1 MCSNARGMSRTPV
14 ATLAIFV
21 FIVAWI
27 GAAVV
32 LADKLSPMHWAV
44 QAVYFVV
51 AGFVWVFPVRWLM
64 LWSAH
69 KR

>member
-1 MCSNARGMSRTPV
+1 MSRTPV
-14 ATLAIFV
+14 ATLAISV

-27 GAAVV
+27 AAAVV
-32 LADKLSPMHWAV
+32 LADRLSPMHWAV
-44 QAVYFVV
+44 QVAYFVV

-64 LWSAH
+64 LWGAH